1 MLPLTSAGADIATP
15 PSRGGI
21 LNGQAVPAFLA
32 RLGAR
37 LAKNGGGP
45 WRIGKKVV
53 VAGNAQVQEA
63 LARDLEFGIAPINGK
78 RIAEV
83 DDAFVLGMDRG
94 AILTHE
100 REALYRALAAV
111 DGSVLIQGIE
121 SEIAERIRGA
131 NEIDVVN
138 GYARPIAAHTAQ
150 RLFGVCGDDDDIF
163 MDVARAVFAH
173 TFLNLSGDE
182 AVRQRALRA
191 SVLMKRW
198 LADEVDRR
206 LASGDAGTDMMGALI
221 SQGMLD
227 SDGIVRT
234 LGGMLVGAVDTTAT
248 AVAKI
253 AAVIAGDRKLLA
265 EVSADC
271 DDAERMR
278 GWCWEALRRWPHNP
292 VLLRQALCATT
303 LAGAT
308 VRKGDQLY
316 LWTQAAMQDPSA
328 FPDPQR
334 LRPDRSHEHYLHF
347 GGALH
352 VCAGR
357 SINAFQIPML
367 VTGLVRRGIASVGSV
382 AWAGP
387 FPDRLVVR
395 LEK

>member
-1 MLPLTSAGADIATP
+1 MPPVTIADADIATP

-21 LNGQAVPAFLA
+21 LSGQAVPALLA

-37 LAKNGGGP
+37 LANNGRGP
-45 WRIGKKVV
+45 WRIGNKIV
-53 VAGNAQVQEA
+53 VAGHAQIQEA

-94 AILTHE
+94 AVLAHE

-111 DGSVLIQGIE
+111 DRSALIQGIE
-121 SEIAERIRGA
+121 SEIGERIRGS

-150 RLFGVCGDDDDIF
+150 RLFGIRGDDDRIF

-191 SVLMKRW
+191 SVLMKQW

-206 LASGDAGTDMMGALI
+206 LAAGDAGTDMMGALI
-221 SQGMLD
+221 SQEMLD
-227 SDGIVRT
+227 AHGIVRT

-253 AAVIAGDRKLLA
+253 AAVIGSDPKLLA
-265 EVSADC
+265 EVAADC
-271 DDAERMR
+271 DNAGRMH

-292 VLLRQALCATT
+292 VLLRQALCTTT

-308 VRKGDQLY
+308 VREGDQLY

-328 FPDPQR
+328 FPDPER
-334 LRPDRSHEHYLHF
+334 LRPDRPYKHYFHF

-367 VTGLVRRGIASVGSV
+367 VTALVRRGIASVGKV

-387 FPDRLVVR
+387 FPDRLIIG